1 MSAPPAVDRNSELD
15 TWVRVDA
22 EGTITVRTG
31 KVELGQGLRAALAR
45 IAAEELDVEL
55 GRIRVETADTARS
68 PDEGM
73 TVGSMSMPNAA
84 PAMRRAT
91 AQARA
96 LLVERAAAALDA
108 DLDGLVVQD
117 GTVRDPASGRCTSY
131 WEVQGGRP
139 FARPL
144 GEASPKPPGEHR
156 IVGRPGPRI
165 DLEGLVTG
173 TTRFVQDLAPPGVLH
188 ARVLRP
194 PSPGAV
200 LEELPACGV
209 DGVTV
214 VRDGSFVGLL
224 AEREEDVVAARDRLG
239 LQARWREQPTL
250 PPQEG
255 LPEWLLAQPAQ
266 EFPVV
271 DGVALD
277 DRPVEPPPALPDA
290 VGTLEATYSRP
301 YLLHG
306 SIGPSAA
313 LAQLDD
319 DRLTVWTHS
328 QVIPALRLSLA
339 QALGVDPD
347 TIRLVHVPGPGCYG
361 HNGADD
367 AALDAA
373 LLACAAPGRP
383 VLVKWTRQD
392 EHQWEPFGAP
402 GVVQTSAS
410 LTADGRVAHFG
421 LVVTGCTHVARPFP
435 AGERSALLAAWH
447 RAEPME
453 RPPGRP
459 FLAYHGA
466 IHRNADPIYAFPSRR
481 IVKRFVAASPLRTS
495 SLRSLGAYVN
505 VLAIESTMDE
515 LAEAAGADPVAFRLA
530 HLADE
535 RAQAVLQAAAE
546 RAGWPGRDGGFG
558 RGRGVG
564 LARYKNLYAYAA
576 VIADVT
582 VDDETAQIRVE
593 RAVIAADAGE
603 VVDPD
608 GLANQLEGGVVQSAS
623 WTLHEQVR
631 FDQTRVLSTDWDSY
645 PILRFSES
653 PVVETV
659 LLDRP
664 GEPFLGAGE
673 ATQGPAAAAIAN
685 GVYDA
690 IGVRLRD
697 VPFTPARVREAVAA
711 L

>member
-1 MSAPPAVDRNSELD
+1 MRLDARVQVDPAD
-15 TWVRVDA
+15 
-22 EGTITVRTG
+22 TITVRTG
-31 KVELGQGLRAALAR
+31 KVELGQGLRSAIAR
-45 IAAEELDVEL
+45 IAAEELDVAL
-55 GRIRVETADTARS
+55 DRIRVETADTATS
-68 PDEGM
+68 PDDGM
-73 TVGSMSMPNAA
+73 TVGSMSMPDAGTT
-84 PAMRRAT
+84 MRRAA

-96 LLVERAAAALDA
+96 LLVEYAALALDA
-108 DLDGLVVQD
+108 DPDALVVED
-117 GTVRDPASGRCTSY
+117 GTLRDPASGRSTTY
-131 WEVQGGRP
+131 WAVYGGRR
-139 FARPL
+139 FEEAL
-144 GEASPKPPGEHR
+144 GAAAPKDPADHR

-188 ARVLRP
+188 ARILRP

-200 LEELPACGV
+200 LDWLPEV
-209 DGVTV
+209 EGVTV

-224 AEREEDVVAARDRLG
+224 AEREEDAVAARDRLRET
-239 LQARWREQPTL
+239 ARWREQASL
-250 PPQEG
+250 PPQDG
-255 LPEWLLAQPAQ
+255 LAEWLLAQPAQ

-271 DGVALD
+271 DGVALEEPVPPP
-277 DRPVEPPPALPDA
+277 RPVDGAA
-290 VGTLEATYSRP
+290 RTVEATYSRP

-313 LAQLDD
+313 LARLDGD
-319 DRLTVWTHS
+319 ELTVHTHS
-328 QVIPALRLSLA
+328 QVIPVLRIALA
-339 QALGVDPD
+339 QALGVEPE

-383 VLVKWTRQD
+383 VLVKWTRDD
-392 EHQWEPFGAP
+392 EHQWEPYGAP
-402 GVVQTSAS
+402 AVVRTRAS
-410 LTADGRVAHFG
+410 LDAGGRVVHFG
-421 LVVTGCTHVARPFP
+421 LEATGCTHVARPFP

-447 RAEPME
+447 RAEPMA
-453 RPPGRP
+453 RPRGRP

-466 IHRNADPIYAFPSRR
+466 IHRNADPIYAFPNRR
-481 IVKRFVAASPLRTS
+481 IVKRLVPASPLRTS

-515 LAEAAGADPVAFRLA
+515 LAEAAGADPIAFRVA
-530 HLADE
+530 HLEDP
-535 RAQAVLQAAAE
+535 RGRAVLEAAAE
-546 RAGWPGRDGGFG
+546 RAGWPGPEREFG

-564 LARYKNLYAYAA
+564 FARYKNLYAYAA
-576 VIADVT
+576 VVVEVT
-582 VDDETAQIRVE
+582 VDDATAQVRVE
-593 RAVIAADAGE
+593 RAVIAGDAGE
-603 VVDPD
+603 VVDPE

-631 FDQTRVLSTDWDSY
+631 FDDTRVLSTDWESY
-645 PILRFSES
+645 PILRFSET

-659 LLDRP
+659 LIDRP

-685 GVYDA
+685 AVYDA

-697 VPFTPARVREAVAA
+697 VPFTPERVRAAVAA